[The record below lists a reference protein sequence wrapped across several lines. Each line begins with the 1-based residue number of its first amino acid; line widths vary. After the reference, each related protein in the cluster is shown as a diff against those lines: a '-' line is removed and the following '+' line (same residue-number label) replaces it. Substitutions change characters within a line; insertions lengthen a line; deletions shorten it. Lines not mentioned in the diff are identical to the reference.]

1 HGVQHTHRHHR
12 TRLRLGVDH
21 VVCAVEQV
29 ECVVVDHQ
37 YRATGLDRALHPRSE
52 RAQPCWTGCVHG
64 DQHLVDLRQVA
75 RARQQ
80 SRGVQ
85 TAQGVRHLVRL
96 RETDPYGRPGLVQR
110 VPESER
116 GAQRVGVRIDV
127 AEKRDLPGRH
137 LVGQQARGLVD
148 RVRGRPV
155 VTGVAGVHTSKL
167 RGHSDIEHGHYHRS
181 VSSEYLILQLP
192 SANRVYAEDAPRL
205 MRAELAAFSE
215 AVGGIADIDD
225 VELGGLRYVRFT
237 TPELTEQRL
246 ALLSNASSL
255 YGLFERVQPDL
266 LRPVRI
272 RPLDKFDSDLLTI
285 QKYSGKTNE
294 QFTRLLL
301 NVTCLA
307 MAEPLAMLRRPL
319 HVLDPLCGR
328 GTTLNQAM
336 MYGFDATGVELLERD
351 FEAYE
356 RFIKTWLRTKRFKHT
371 AESGQL

>member
-1 HGVQHTHRHHR
+1 M
-12 TRLRLGVDH
+12 
-21 VVCAVEQV
+21 
-29 ECVVVDHQ
+29 
-37 YRATGLDRALHPRSE
+37 
-52 RAQPCWTGCVHG
+52 
-64 DQHLVDLRQVA
+64 
-75 RARQQ
+75 
-80 SRGVQ
+80 
-85 TAQGVRHLVRL
+85 
-96 RETDPYGRPGLVQR
+96 
-110 VPESER
+110 
-116 GAQRVGVRIDV
+116 
-127 AEKRDLPGRH
+127 
-137 LVGQQARGLVD
+137 
-148 RVRGRPV
+148 
-155 VTGVAGVHTSKL
+155 
-167 RGHSDIEHGHYHRS
+167 
-181 VSSEYLILQLP
+181 SSEYLILQLP

-371 AESGQL
+371 AESGQLRRQKHKLGRRLDITYAPTKEEFKAGRSRTLSFRVTDTLHVDEIFGRHAFDVIVTDAPYGVQHGSRQSGELQRSPRDLLAAAVPVWTRVLKPGGALGISWNDLVLPRAELLDILSRAGLKPREGAPYEQFAHRVDHAIVRDLVVATKPA